1 MTSGKLSNDLAPLV
15 TESLQFRWN
24 FEKFLLDHNGQPV
37 RRYDESLDPSE
48 IIPDIDALMDNIPQE
63 DDNEDGANDEITTMG
78 PSQ

>member
-1 MTSGKLSNDLAPLV
+1 MTSGKLSNDLAPLLPK
-15 TESLQFRWN
+15 SPQFRWN

>member
-1 MTSGKLSNDLAPLV
+1 MTSGKLSNDHAPLL
-15 TESLQFRWN
+15 TPFPQFRWN

-48 IIPDIDALMDNIPQE
+48 IIPDIDSLMDNIPQG
-63 DDNEDGANDEITTMG
+63 DDNEDDEITTMG